1 MYNSDDNV
9 LVAASTEIGFRP
21 IVLSWQ
27 FCECCRR
34 MMWLMPTVIH
44 SSCWGSCRRSDIM
57 IGSLNLEKDWVL
69 ELLIWLERQLHQVVN
84 SHVFSQD
91 VGYLHEGLSAREQ
104 TNVHD
109 MFVIESC
116 LIYIMYMCNQ
126 FKMSCTFESK
136 VYISKLDS
144 DCGLEACMQCVWAFM
159 SVYVHVFTLPAV
171 VISRK
176 LPTRT
181 QTEAVVGW
189 CCAATISLF
198 KFTYKIFLSKLIC
211 QFNLTQVQ
219 NLCWIWSI
227 HVLFASQLI
236 QWTMSSLYGL
246 QETQCI
252 QWTSMDSGHSMEYV
266 ISLYGLQLARF
277 LHIY

>member
-1 MYNSDDNV
+1 
-9 LVAASTEIGFRP
+9 
-21 IVLSWQ
+21 
-27 FCECCRR
+27 
-34 MMWLMPTVIH
+34 
-44 SSCWGSCRRSDIM
+44 
-57 IGSLNLEKDWVL
+57 
-69 ELLIWLERQLHQVVN
+69 
-84 SHVFSQD
+84 

-181 QTEAVVGW
+181 QTEAVVG
-189 CCAATISLF
+189 
-198 KFTYKIFLSKLIC
+198 
-211 QFNLTQVQ
+211 
-219 NLCWIWSI
+219 
-227 HVLFASQLI
+227 
-236 QWTMSSLYGL
+236 
-246 QETQCI
+246 
-252 QWTSMDSGHSMEYV
+252 
-266 ISLYGLQLARF
+266 
-277 LHIY
+277 